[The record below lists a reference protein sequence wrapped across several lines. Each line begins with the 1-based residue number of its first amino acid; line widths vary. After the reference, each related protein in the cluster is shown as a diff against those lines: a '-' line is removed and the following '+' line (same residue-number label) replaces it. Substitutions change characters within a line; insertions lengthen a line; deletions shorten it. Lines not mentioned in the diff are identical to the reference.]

1 VLGEDHTSE
10 ENRLAMRESER
21 RSSVNGVR
29 HRRDGKSTTAGK
41 RPRTL
46 VERVFDGEAVSSESQ
61 SSWEGRDR
69 GKAVGSSRA
78 PRVWRS
84 EPPELPPEVTEE
96 LARAS
101 AGGRSPRIAQGGLA
115 RRLAAAAAAYERD
128 RYTDTARMTKALLVL
143 APGSVA
149 ARELHGLALY
159 RLGRWEEA
167 IKHLELV
174 VSSADDQSQLPVLM
188 DCYRALGRSRRVE
201 ELWLE
206 LKKSSP
212 DIDVL
217 VEGRLVLASTR
228 AQHGDLDGAIE
239 LLVSAGAA
247 RGLRHP
253 AERHIR
259 QWYLLGDLLESS
271 GDIPRAREM
280 FERVVRSDPG
290 LADAPE
296 RLAALGR
303 PRRKRSRPAAPTM
316 RPDRAEPA
324 ATGARKDH

>member
-1 VLGEDHTSE
+1 
-10 ENRLAMRESER
+10 MRRTGSPCAA
-21 RSSVNGVR
+21 SAQKSWVR
-29 HRRDGKSTTAGK
+29 GAGRRRDDTSSTAGNEK
-41 RPRTL
+41 RPKTL

-61 SSWEGRDR
+61 SSWVRRDR
-69 GKAVGSSRA
+69 AKTVGSASRV

-84 EPPELPPEVTEE
+84 DLPELPPDVTEE
-96 LARAS
+96 LTRAS
-101 AGGRSPRIAQGGLA
+101 AGGRSPRNAQGGLA
-115 RRLAAAAAAYERD
+115 RRLAAAAGAYERD
-128 RYTDTARMTKALLVL
+128 RYADSARMTKALLVV

-149 ARELHGLALY
+149 ARELHGLSCY

-174 VSSADDQSQLPVLM
+174 VSSADDRSQLPVLM
-188 DCYRALGRSRRVE
+188 DCYRALGRSRHVE

-206 LKKSSP
+206 LKRSSP
-212 DIDVL
+212 DVDVL

-228 AQHGDLDGAIE
+228 AQQGDLDGAIE

-253 AERHIR
+253 AERHVR
-259 QWYLLGDLLESS
+259 QWYLLGDLLETA

-280 FERVVRSDPG
+280 FERVVRSDPD

-303 PRRKRSRPAAPTM
+303 PRRKHSRPAAPTK
-316 RPDRAEPA
+316 RPDGRKPTASGA
-324 ATGARKDH
+324 AQG